1 MGLVGSFSP
10 PGDKSISHRV
20 VLLSLLAS
28 GAARVT
34 NLSPGMDVR
43 SSLHAVSALGVVLS
57 PEGDGLIIEGAAGRF
72 AQRAYIDC
80 GNSGTS
86 MRLLTGI
93 LAGRAG
99 QFVLDGD
106 DSLKNRP
113 MERVAK
119 PLRLMGARVETT
131 SGRCPVSISG
141 GNLHAIRY
149 EPTVASAQVK
159 SALLL
164 AGVQA
169 DGTTTITE
177 PVATRDHTER
187 LLALCGARLLRIEGS
202 WSVIPSELSLPESF
216 HVPGDISSAAFF
228 LCAACMIPGSRVT
241 AEGVLLNPTRT
252 GFLQVLRRMG
262 ADIRVEI
269 RGQTP
274 EPWGTV
280 EARFSPDLTA
290 CDIAGN
296 EIPSLVDEIPI
307 LALVATQAHGVT
319 AFREARELKFKE
331 SDRLAAV
338 RDQLAIMGAHITVDE
353 DCLVIEGPA
362 TLKAPQRL
370 NSYSDHRMAMMLRLA
385 ALLDHAQPR
394 IDGEESVAIS
404 YPGFRHTLEGL
415 MQ

>member
-43 SSLHAVSALGVVLS
+43 SSLPAVSARGVVLS

-86 MRLLTGI
+86 MRLLMGI

-169 DGTTTITE
+169 DGPTTITE
-177 PVATRDHTER
+177 PLATRDHTER